1 MFRIREF
8 SFFNLI
14 RKREKPN
21 LPGSLGSAQDI
32 SALLDVML
40 VTMRIAGLS
49 GNAALG
55 KSTKYNLKYVI
66 NSREKEMKMWIKT
79 LAMEYRNV

>member
-21 LPGSLGSAQDI
+21 LPEFLGSAQDI

-49 GNAALG
+49 GNTALG

-66 NSREKEMKMWIKT
+66 NSREKEMKMWNAWQ
-79 LAMEYRNV
+79 LPEYW